1 MVRVWASVLSWGLT
15 IVGGD
20 RERWVATRRGRGRDC
35 APAAPDQ
42 ARLGGLSTAPLG
54 VGMVRV
60 WASVLSWAAV
70 PVILYGALFLTAAG
84 VEAYMVAFGGARPGD
99 MVFPD
104 FPATPLKE
112 SLIEM
117 GIGAGIIAVGLFAR
131 SYARRLRLAGS

>member
-1 MVRVWASVLSWGLT
+1 MVRVWAF
-15 IVGGD
+15 
-20 RERWVATRRGRGRDC
+20 
-35 APAAPDQ
+35 
-42 ARLGGLSTAPLG
+42 
-54 VGMVRV
+54 
-60 WASVLSWAAV
+60 VLSWAAV
-70 PVILYGALFLTAAG
+70 PVILYGALFFTAAA

-131 SYARRLRLAGS
+131 RYARRLRWPTPNNRWRGP